1 MYALQVDTTR
11 EERPLIWAE
20 IADPDVGPGDVLVL
34 VRATAL
40 NRADLMQR
48 AGKYPPPPGAS
59 EIIGLEMAG
68 EIAALGSAVSD
79 WQVGDRVCALLPGG
93 GYAELAAVPAGMLM
107 PVPAGWSFAEA
118 AALPE
123 VYLTAFVNL
132 YMEAALR
139 PGETV
144 LVHGGASGVGTAAIQ
159 LCNAAGNPIF
169 VTAGSDEKCARCV
182 ELGADAAIN
191 YRTTDWVAALK
202 ARSGGAGV
210 DVIMDM
216 VGASYF
222 GQNLSLLN
230 TRGRLVQISTL
241 SGVRAE
247 LDLRQIMGRRLR
259 IIGSV
264 LRARPV
270 EEKIEIKDR
279 FMAQFWRQVEEGAIK
294 PVIDSVYPFAQVN
307 AAHQRMAENLNVGK
321 IVLQNSSVL

>member
-1 MYALQVDTTR
+1 MYALQVDTTG
-11 EERPLIWAE
+11 EERPLVWSE
-20 IADPDVGPGDVLVL
+20 VADPDVGPGDVLVR

-93 GYAELAAVPAGMLM
+93 GYAELAAAPAGMLM

-191 YRTTDWVAALK
+191 YRTADWVAALK

-241 SGVRAE
+241 SGVHAE

-264 LRARPV
+264 LRARSV

-294 PVIDSVYPFAQVN
+294 PVIDSVYPVAQAN

-321 IVLQNSSVL
+321 IVLQNFPML

>member
-1 MYALQVDTTR
+1 MYAMLVDTTQA
-11 EERPLIWAE
+11 ERPLVWTE
-20 IADPDVGPGDVLVL
+20 TADPAVGPGDVLVR

-68 EIAALGSAVSD
+68 EIAALGDGVAG
-79 WQVGDRVCALLPGG
+79 WRVGDRVCALLPGG
-93 GYAELAAVPAGMLM
+93 GYAELAAVPAGMFM
-107 PVPAGWSFAEA
+107 PIPEAWSFAEA

-132 YMEAALR
+132 YMEAALQ

-159 LCNAAGNPIF
+159 LCNASGNPIF
-169 VTAGSDEKCARCV
+169 VTAGSDEKCACCTV
-182 ELGADAAIN
+182 LGADAAIN
-191 YRTTDWVAALK
+191 YRATDWAEAA
-202 ARSGGAGV
+202 REHSGGAGV

-216 VGASYF
+216 VGANYF
-222 GQNLSLLN
+222 AQNLGLLK

-264 LRARPV
+264 LRARSV
-270 EEKIEIKDR
+270 EEKIEIKER
-279 FMAQFWRQVEEGAIK
+279 FTARFWRHVEAGSVK
-294 PVIDSVYPFAQVN
+294 PVIDSVYPITEAN
-307 AAHQRMAENLNVGK
+307 AAHRRMAENLNAGK
-321 IVLQNSSVL
+321 IVLEVG

>member
-1 MYALQVDTTR
+1 MYALQVDESR
-11 EERPLIWAE
+11 EDRPLVWAGTV
-20 IADPDVGPGDVLVL
+20 DPAYGPGDVLVR

-68 EIAALGSAVSD
+68 EIAAVGSDVRD
-79 WQVGDRVCALLPGG
+79 WRVGDRVCALLPGG

-107 PVPAGWSFAEA
+107 PVPPGWTFAEA

-123 VYLTAFVNL
+123 VYLTTFVNL
-132 YMEAALR
+132 YMEAALQ

-159 LCNAAGNPIF
+159 LCNASGNPII
-169 VTAGSDEKCARCV
+169 VTAGSDEKCARCL
-182 ELGADAAIN
+182 ELGADAALN
-191 YRTTDWVAALK
+191 YRTADWAEAVRAH
-202 ARSGGAGV
+202 SGAGV

-216 VGASYF
+216 VGANYF
-222 GQNLSLLN
+222 AQNLGLLK

-247 LDLRQIMGRRLR
+247 LDLRQLMGRRLR

-264 LRARPV
+264 LRARRV

-279 FMAQFWRQVEEGAIK
+279 FVASFWRDVEEGRVK
-294 PVIDSVYPFAQVN
+294 PVIDAVYPIAQAN
-307 AAHQRMAENLNVGK
+307 AAHGRMAANLNVGK
-321 IVLQNSSVL
+321 IVLEVG